1 MPTQI
6 DKEEIT
12 KLNKAQPEQKHTFQ
26 KVFNRI
32 LTGVIISVLIFL
44 SYFLFTIV
52 STSGQVF
59 VNPEDSTCSNWFC
72 NVRNGLIQIPQI
84 FGGDAKL
91 KGQSRDR
98 TNILILGVD
107 ATGEKGLS
115 DTIIIASIFHKEKKI
130 TTSNIP
136 RDSLVEYNGTRFKV
150 NEIYGTAEANRPG
163 SGPGELSNFLSRE
176 LGIDIPYWAL
186 TNFDGAEQAV
196 DMVGGVDID
205 VENAFTDCEFPNKSF
220 GYLACQS
227 FTKGPQFMSGKTA
240 LIYARS
246 RHGDN
251 GEGSD
256 FARSRRQS
264 IVVQAML
271 QKIKSQNAFQSIS
284 KFSEISSLLGKNVK
298 TNINLAEMKSIV
310 NFARSIDLKSD
321 FLRVNWAI
329 GNGFL
334 CDITNSQ
341 YGYYIYYCPD
351 TATNFT
357 EELNFN
363 GQIMGTRPLIPTKS
377 KYKAQQSIQ
386 NILIKAQGDK
396 LTNLEIVILG
406 NGAKSAQKI
415 YNTIT
420 DATAIPVLTNVT
432 INNFYTKIPVTP
444 TPEKITVYILDPSL
458 NESIKERLNDIGNFA
473 NPIQYTIKNALD
485 DKIVLPK
492 ANQSAK
498 VIFWLE

>member
-12 KLNKAQPEQKHTFQ
+12 KLNRAQPEQKHTFQ

-32 LTGVIISVLIFL
+32 LTVVIISVLVFL
-44 SYFLFTIV
+44 SYFLFVII

-59 VNPEDSTCSNWFC
+59 VNSEDSTCSNWFC

-84 FGGDAKL
+84 FGGDTKL
-91 KGQSRDR
+91 KGQSSDR

-115 DTIIIASIFHKEKKI
+115 DTLIIVSIFHKEKKI

-136 RDSLVEYNGTRFKV
+136 RDSLVEYNGTRFKI
-150 NEIYGTAEANRPG
+150 NEIYGTAEAIRPG
-163 SGPGELSNFLSRE
+163 SGPTELSNFLSRE

-186 TNFDGAEQAV
+186 TNFDGAEKAV
-196 DMVGGVDID
+196 DLLGGIEID
-205 VENAFTDCEFPNKSF
+205 VEKTFTDCEFPNKSF
-220 GYLACQS
+220 GYLTCQT
-227 FTKGPQFMSGKTA
+227 FTAGPQSMSGSKA

-298 TNINLAEMKSIV
+298 TNINLAELKSIV

-321 FLRVNWAI
+321 FLRVNWAV

-351 TATNFT
+351 QASNGT

-363 GQIMGTRPLIPTKS
+363 GQIMGVRPLIPTKS
-377 KYKAQQSIQ
+377 KYKAQQSVQ
-386 NILIKAQGDK
+386 NILTEAQGDK
-396 LTNLEIVILG
+396 LINLEIAIIG

-415 YNTIT
+415 YNIIT
-420 DATAIPVLTNVT
+420 DPSVTPTLTNVN
-432 INNFYTKIPVTP
+432 INNFYAKIPVTP
-444 TPEKITVYILDPSL
+444 SPEKITVYILDPSL
-458 NESIKERLNDIGNFA
+458 NNVIKERLTDITNFS
-473 NPIQYTIKNALD
+473 NPLQYTIKNTLD
-485 DKIVLPK
+485 DKVILPA
-492 ANQSAK
+492 ANQSAQ

>member
-12 KLNKAQPEQKHTFQ
+12 KLNKALPEQKHTFQ
-26 KVFNRI
+26 KIFNRI
-32 LTGVIISVLIFL
+32 LTTVIISVLVFL

-59 VNPEDSTCSNWFC
+59 VNSDDTCSNWFC

-84 FGGDAKL
+84 FGSDAKL
-91 KGQSRDR
+91 KGQSSDR

-115 DTIIIASIFHKEKKI
+115 DTIIIASIFHQDKKI
-130 TTSNIP
+130 TTANIP

-150 NEIYGTAEANRPG
+150 NEIYGTAEANKPG
-163 SGPGELSNFLSRE
+163 SGPTELSNFLSRE
-176 LGIDIPYWAL
+176 LGVDIPYWAL
-186 TNFDGAEQAV
+186 TNFDGAEKAV
-196 DMVGGVDID
+196 DMLGGIDID
-205 VENAFTDCEFPNKSF
+205 VENTFTDCEFPNKSY
-220 GYLACQS
+220 GYLACQT
-227 FTKGPQFMSGKTA
+227 FTKGPQNMNGKTA

-264 IVVQAML
+264 IVVQSIL
-271 QKIKSQNAFQSIS
+271 QKVKSQNAFQSIS
-284 KFSEISSLLGKNVK
+284 KFSEISNLLGKNIK
-298 TNINLAEMKSIV
+298 TNINLAEMKSIAG
-310 NFARSIDLKSD
+310 FTRRIDLKND
-321 FLRVNWAI
+321 FLRINWAV

-334 CDITNSQ
+334 CDITNST

-351 TATNFT
+351 TATNST

-386 NILIKAQGDK
+386 NILTEAQDDK
-396 LTNLEIVILG
+396 LANLEVAIIG
-406 NGAKSAQKI
+406 NGAKSAQKLYKI
-415 YNTIT
+415 MT
-420 DATAIPVLTNVT
+420 DPTVAPILTNVT
-432 INNFYTKIPVTP
+432 INNFYSKIPITP
-444 TPEKITVYILDPSL
+444 SPEKITVYILDRSL
-458 NESIKERLNDIGNFA
+458 NEAIKERLNNITNFT
-473 NPIQYTIKNALD
+473 NPIQYTIKNTLD
-485 DKIVLPK
+485 DKVVLPT

>member
-6 DKEEIT
+6 DREEIT

-32 LTGVIISVLIFL
+32 LTGFIVSILIFL

-59 VNPEDSTCSNWFC
+59 VNSEDTCSNWFC

-84 FGGDAKL
+84 FGIDARL
-91 KGQSRDR
+91 KGQSNDR

-115 DTIIIASIFHKEKKI
+115 DTMIIASLFHKEKKI
-130 TTSNIP
+130 TTANIP
-136 RDSLVEYNGTRFKV
+136 RDSLVEFNGTRFKI
-150 NEIYGTAEANRPG
+150 NEIYGTAEANKPG
-163 SGPGELSNFLSRE
+163 SGPAELSTFLSRE
-176 LGIDIPYWAL
+176 LGIDIPYWVL
-186 TNFDGAEQAV
+186 TNFEGAEKGV
-196 DMVGGVDID
+196 DIVGGVDID

-220 GYLACQS
+220 GYLACQT
-227 FTKGPQFMSGKTA
+227 FTKGLQNMSGKTA

-264 IVVQAML
+264 IVVQAVL

-284 KFSEISSLLGKNVK
+284 KFSEISNLLGKNIK
-298 TNINLAEMKSIV
+298 TNINLAEIKSIA
-310 NFARSIDLKSD
+310 NFARSIDIKND
-321 FLRVNWAI
+321 FLRINWAV

-334 CDITNSQ
+334 CDITNST

-351 TATNFT
+351 TATNST

-363 GQIMGTRPLIPTKS
+363 GQIMGTRPLIPTRS
-377 KYKAQQSIQ
+377 KYKAQQSVQ
-386 NILIKAQGDK
+386 NILIVAQGDK
-396 LTNLEIVILG
+396 LANLEIAILG

-415 YNTIT
+415 YNIIT
-420 DATAIPVLTNVT
+420 DTSSTPALTNVS
-432 INNFYTKIPVTP
+432 INNFYTKIKVTP

-458 NESIKERLNDIGNFA
+458 NGAIKERLTDITNFT
-473 NPIQYTIKNALD
+473 NPIQYTIKNTLD
-485 DKIVLPK
+485 DKVVLPV

>member
-12 KLNKAQPEQKHTFQ
+12 KLNKAQPEQKYTFQ

-32 LTGVIISVLIFL
+32 LTGVIVSVLIFL

-59 VNPEDSTCSNWFC
+59 VNSEDTCSNWFC
-72 NVRNGLIQIPQI
+72 NVSNGLIQIPQI

-91 KGQSRDR
+91 KGQSNDR
-98 TNILILGVD
+98 TNILVLGVD

-150 NEIYGTAEANRPG
+150 NEIYGTAEANKPG
-163 SGPGELSNFLSRE
+163 SGPAELSNFLSRE

-186 TNFDGAEQAV
+186 TNFDGAEKAV
-196 DMVGGVDID
+196 DLVGGIDVD
-205 VENAFTDCEFPNKSF
+205 VENTFTDCEFPNKSF
-220 GYLACQS
+220 GYLACQT
-227 FTKGPQFMSGKTA
+227 FTKGPQNMNGKTA

-264 IVVQAML
+264 LVVQAVL
-271 QKIKSQNAFQSIS
+271 QKIKSQNTFQSIS
-284 KFSEISSLLGKNVK
+284 KFSEISSLLGKNIK
-298 TNINLAEMKSIV
+298 TNISLAEMKSIA
-310 NFARSIDLKSD
+310 NFARSIDLKND
-321 FLRVNWAI
+321 FLRINWAV

-334 CDITNSQ
+334 CDMTASQ

-351 TATNFT
+351 TSTNST

-386 NILIKAQGDK
+386 NILVEAQGDK
-396 LTNLEIVILG
+396 LANLEIAILG
-406 NGAKSAQKI
+406 NGAKSAQKLYKI
-415 YNTIT
+415 MT
-420 DATAIPVLTNVT
+420 DTSVTPVLSNVT
-432 INNFYTKIPVTP
+432 INNIYTKIPVTP

-458 NESIKERLNDIGNFA
+458 NETIKERLNEISNFT
-473 NPIQYTIKNALD
+473 NPIQYTIKNTLD
-485 DKIVLPK
+485 DKVVLPVT
-492 ANQSAK
+492 NQSAK